1 MPVALRWLL
10 ALGPLN
16 PIAVRLVQNGSRRT
30 RHMYIRSAY
39 LAVLIV
45 VLLWSLLIN
54 TQHGAMS
61 YRDLAHAGAL
71 SFTWIA
77 YLQIALICILAP
89 VFMAGA
95 IAQEANPK
103 TWEVMLTTPLSA
115 AQIVLGNLFGRLF
128 FILALL
134 VSSLP
139 LFALTQYFGG
149 VPGRSIF
156 ISYAIAACAAL
167 LVGTIAVALS
177 VSRLVGQRAVFAFY
191 ISVISYLIITIAVD
205 YWLRSV
211 GAGVG
216 PGGRGVTWMTALNP
230 FLALNAVLDPAG
242 YPRAERDPGAGLL
255 QAWFFQ
261 APVAAWCIG
270 SALVSGLL
278 LVASAATVRLGGLAA
293 LTGGGGES
301 SKVPWYRRMFGLGRA
316 GAEYRP
322 PRPVWNNPIAWR
334 EAAARN
340 STLGR
345 MVARWTFI
353 AIGGLWGIGLI
364 AFYHGGR
371 MRPQDF
377 QLALLTTVLGALVVI
392 TLVAINMS
400 ATAVSRERED
410 GTLDLLLTT
419 PITPA
424 SYLTGKLRGL
434 IAYLLPMLAVPL
446 GTLALA
452 GIYVGLEG
460 FDTAAGVRVTYTPAN
475 VGIAP
480 ISVPMVLPEAGLV
493 APLVVIPFI
502 AFCVMVGL
510 QWSLKSKG
518 TIASVV
524 ASVGVVGVI
533 SGIVGMCGWKAAEG
547 LPFLGPVLGALSPAS
562 ALYALVHPAD
572 AMARTVDQTG
582 DLTGARA
589 SLFIGAM
596 VAAGVYLVVVY
607 MYHAHMVRTFDM
619 TVRKLAGSR

>member
-16 PIAVRLVQNGSRRT
+16 PIAVRLVQNGSRRM
-30 RHMYIRSAY
+30 RHMYIRSGY

-71 SFTWIA
+71 SFTGIA

-103 TWEVMLTTPLSA
+103 TWEVLLTTPMSA
-115 AQIVLGNLFGRLF
+115 AQIVLGNLLGRLF

-156 ISYAIAACAAL
+156 ISYAIAGCAAL

-177 VSRLVGQRAVFAFY
+177 VSRLAGQRAVFAFY
-191 ISVISYLIITIAVD
+191 ISVISYLIVTIALD
-205 YWLRSV
+205 YWFRNI
-211 GAGVG
+211 GAGAG
-216 PGGRGVTWMTALNP
+216 GGRGVTWMTAINP

-242 YPRAERDPGAGLL
+242 YPRAEPGPGTGMLESWFL
-255 QAWFFQ
+255 QS
-261 APVAAWCIG
+261 PVATWCFG
-270 SALVSGLL
+270 SIALSLILLTVST
-278 LVASAATVRLGGLAA
+278 ATVRLGGLAV
-293 LTGGGGES
+293 LTSGMGES
-301 SKVPWYRRMFGLGRA
+301 TKVPWYRRMFGLGRA
-316 GAEYRP
+316 GSEYRP
-322 PRPVWNNPIAWR
+322 PRAVWTNPIAWR

-345 MVARWTFI
+345 MFARWSFI
-353 AIGGLWGIGLI
+353 ALGGLWGVGLI
-364 AFYHGGR
+364 AFFHGGR
-371 MRPQDF
+371 MSPQDF
-377 QLALLTTVLGALVVI
+377 QLALLATVIGGLVVI

-419 PITPA
+419 PLTP
-424 SYLTGKLRGL
+424 SNYLSGKMRGL

-452 GIYVGLEG
+452 GIYVGLGG
-460 FDTAAGVRVTYTPAN
+460 FGNAERVMVTSRPMAAGVPAMQ
-475 VGIAP
+475 
-480 ISVPMVLPEAGLV
+480 VPMVLPEAGLI
-493 APLVVIPFI
+493 ALLVVIPFI
-502 AFCVMVGL
+502 AFCVMIGL

-518 TIASVV
+518 TISSVV
-524 ASVGVVGVI
+524 AAVGVVGVI
-533 SGIVGMCGWKAAEG
+533 SGIVGMCGWKAGEG
-547 LPFLGPVLGALSPAS
+547 IPFLGPVISALSPAS
-562 ALYALVHPAD
+562 VMYSLIHPAD
-572 AMARTVDQTG
+572 GMESTVANTG
-582 DLTGARA
+582 DLISARTA
-589 SLFIGAM
+589 LFIGALIS
-596 VAAGVYLVVVY
+596 AAIYLFIVYGL
-607 MYHAHMVRTFDM
+607 HASMVRTFDM
-619 TVRKLAGSR
+619 TVRKLAGVK